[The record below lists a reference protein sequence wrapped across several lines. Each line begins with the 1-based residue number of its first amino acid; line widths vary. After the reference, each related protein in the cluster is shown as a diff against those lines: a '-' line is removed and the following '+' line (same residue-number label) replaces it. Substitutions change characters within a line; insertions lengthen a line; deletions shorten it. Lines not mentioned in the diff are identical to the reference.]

1 MQKVKWS
8 LVDNSR
14 FLSQISF
21 LQDTPELLGFLRN
34 TSASS
39 RRHKRSTSDG
49 YSGKTLVSL
58 THMNIPSR
66 NQMFIRNSQVFILSL
81 LFSALRLFFTPQNC
95 TNISCLKILCIVGRL
110 DRGQSAVVKIRSRL
124 WAHTFLQVSVLI
136 IRFIWDALL
145 LKTAVN

>member
-1 MQKVKWS
+1 MAT
-8 LVDNSR
+8 VDNSR

-81 LFSALRLFFTPQNC
+81 LFSASFFYPTELHQYLLSEDFMHRWP
-95 TNISCLKILCIVGRL
+95 
-110 DRGQSAVVKIRSRL
+110 IRSRSERRGEDPL
-124 WAHTFLQVSVLI
+124 QTLGAHFPAGQCLNNKIFLGC
-136 IRFIWDALL
+136 FAF
-145 LKTAVN
+145 